1 MEEARYVVHVDSTY
15 ASTTQ
20 LNSRVKPNNP
30 FTITRLELYTNV
42 KSKDAT
48 SVSVDSPCVVIW
60 YCESTRYTR
69 PFFLIYLMTPGHA
82 VPGRRLS
89 VLRRHGYSWYI
100 HRVSQSTDNQVL
112 IDT

>member
-60 YCESTRYTR
+60 YRESTRYTR

-82 VPGRRLS
+82 VPWSAVERTATPWILMVYTPCVS
-89 VLRRHGYSWYI
+89 V
-100 HRVSQSTDNQVL
+100 D
-112 IDT
+112 